1 MQHSYICV
9 PDWGLEIKVPYRIIN
24 AKVFYIPIQSSVS
37 LTVSEWLSTDQE
49 PDLIR
54 ATLRSEDGVRWNLE
68 DIDYL
73 SEVIEWFYKQDEPKV
88 MKEIKGLLTEN
99 AKIISAET
107 QRHYPHRE
115 TQYMDGKIKS
125 FGYTGQE
132 LILRIALD

>member
-1 MQHSYICV
+1 MQHSYVCV
-9 PDWGLEIKVPYRIIN
+9 PDWGLEIKVPYRVIN
-24 AKVFYIPIQSSVS
+24 AKVFYIPLEAHVS
-37 LTVSEWLSTDQE
+37 LTVKEWLITDQE

-54 ATLRSEDGVRWNLE
+54 ATLRSDDGVRWNLE

-73 SEVIEWFYKQDEPKV
+73 SEVIDWFYKQDEPKV

-99 AKIISAET
+99 SQIIST
-107 QRHYPHRE
+107 QIECNPCE
-115 TQYMDGKIKS
+115 VKYMDGKVKS